1 MRHAV
6 RASVA
11 CMTALACLGASNA
24 GARQQATLLSV
35 QICAPDRQPANCGP
49 RAKVGPRRQLG
60 VRFPTLA
67 KRAGVV
73 VVSAPRLKIKCP
85 GVCEATIPGA
95 VRVTITAKATQDPS
109 QGSYSF
115 DHWEGSCA
123 GQPETCTL
131 NVGRSGNARAVVVFH
146 SSYRSSSG

>member
-11 CMTALACLGASNA
+11 CMTALVCLGASNA
-24 GARQQATLLSV
+24 GARQQASLLSV

-67 KRAGVV
+67 RRAGI
-73 VVSAPRLKIKCP
+73 VSAPRLKIKCP

-95 VRVTITAKATQDPS
+95 VTVTITAKATQDPS
-109 QGSYSF
+109 QGSYAF

-123 GQPETCTL
+123 GQPVTCTL
-131 NVGRSGNARAVVVFH
+131 NVSRSGNVRAVAVFR
-146 SSYRSSSG
+146 SSY